1 MSAPLTI
8 STRADHRGPII
19 ELAGELDFAGAP
31 RVLALLPGLTL
42 RAGLLLVLD
51 LRALTFCDSRGITV
65 LIAAHHRA
73 AAAGASLTLVAVPA
87 DIART
92 LRLLG
97 VERLFHTA
105 DTVAATR
112 LPRA

>member
-1 MSAPLTI
+1 MSAHLTVR
-8 STRADHRGPII
+8 TRTDAEGPVV

-31 RVLALLPGLTL
+31 QVLALLSGLSL
-42 RAGLLLVLD
+42 SAGEMLVLD

-73 AAAGASLTLVAVPA
+73 QGAGATLTLVAVPA
-87 DIART
+87 DIGRT

-97 VERLFHTA
+97 VDQLFGTA
-105 DTVAATR
+105 DTVAAAR
-112 LPRA
+112 APRG